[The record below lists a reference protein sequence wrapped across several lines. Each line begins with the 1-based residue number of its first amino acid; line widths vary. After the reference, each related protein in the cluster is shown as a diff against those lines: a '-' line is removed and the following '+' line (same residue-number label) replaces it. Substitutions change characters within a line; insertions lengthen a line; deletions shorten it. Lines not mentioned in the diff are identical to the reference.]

1 MLSNLPVTIIGMGA
15 GLIYNTL
22 GVTHQTYEDI
32 AITTALP
39 NMQVLAPCDPLE
51 MKEATMWCAN
61 QANLNLYETREGR

>member
-1 MLSNLPVTIIGMGA
+1 MG

-22 GVTHQTYEDI
+22 QVTHQTYEDK

-61 QANLNLYETREGR
+61 QSKSPTY